1 MENEELMEPVPPPRP
16 VEFATPMR
24 MPVSAVVVRLP
35 AELATKVP
43 EVSREFNLGTIQS
56 TQIVT
61 FGQAPVNAFS
71 THLNSM
77 LEQVTKADSPVLF
90 ELFRKISTSVR
101 DMDLPTLEA
110 NIRAKLKGS
119 WFSRL
124 LAIFG
129 LGSQAKRLEAA
140 ADEVRGMLKS
150 KTTSLL
156 DLIRPMENQVALE
169 SNKLINEINR
179 LGQQAVG
186 YRDSIQQLGV
196 YVEAGREILARA
208 DAERIALDASAQVSQ
223 DAIQVRDAKDFRTK
237 VDLFENRLLTLE
249 NAYAK
254 APVDLESIG
263 IAQTA
268 GLMTL
273 ADTISSS
280 QVEFND
286 IKSALLRL
294 NATFQIRSLQQLNE
308 ARRELRS
315 ELQRYSLTQLDTVA
329 VDATRSAA
337 DAQLENAQLLLVVAQ
352 SLSNIS
358 VKVDAERQ
366 KNIAK
371 IASARALLQ
380 QVQQEVSTLTSQN
393 SSAI

>member
-1 MENEELMEPVPPPRP
+1 MSLVPAPSSTAL
-16 VEFATPMR
+16 ATPLRAPMT
-24 MPVSAVVVRLP
+24 AVVVKLP
-35 AELATKVP
+35 AELALKVP
-43 EVSREFNLGTIQS
+43 EVARGFSIAAVPA

-71 THLNSM
+71 AHLNAM

-90 ELFRKISTSVR
+90 ELFRKISTSVK

-110 NIRAKLKGS
+110 DIRDKLQGG
-119 WFSRL
+119 WLSRI
-124 LAIFG
+124 ARKIG
-129 LGSQAKRLEAA
+129 LGSQANRLEAA

-150 KTTSLL
+150 KASSLL
-156 DLIRPMENQVALE
+156 DLIRPMENQVTQE
-169 SNKLINEINR
+169 SGKLIGEINR
-179 LGQQAVG
+179 LGQQAAG
-186 YRDSIQQLGV
+186 YRQSILDLGV
-196 YVEAGREILARA
+196 YVEAGREILAQA
-208 DAERIALDASAQVSQ
+208 ESERIALEASAQASQ
-223 DAIQVRDAKDFRTK
+223 DAVQIRDAKDFRAK

-249 NAYAK
+249 GAYAK

-294 NATFQIRSLQQLNE
+294 NATFQIRSLQQLN
-308 ARRELRS
+308 AMRRDLRAD
-315 ELQRYSLTQLDTVA
+315 LQRYSLDQLETVA

-337 DAQLENAQLLLVVAQ
+337 DAQLENAKLLLGVAQ
-352 SLSNIS
+352 SLGNIS
-358 VKVDAERQ
+358 AKVDAERQ
-366 KNIAK
+366 KNVGK
-371 IASARALLQ
+371 IAEARAVLL
-380 QVQQEVSTLTSQN
+380 QVQQQVSTLAPPPGSIT
-393 SSAI
+393 